1 LQINRS
7 KFLLFK
13 ISTAAGRALFSFLIP
28 GGLILL
34 IAFLLTREPIVEA
47 LPGLSRIYPLIVLV
61 AGLFIGWRFNRSQLV
76 FVILVLALADWP
88 LLHFAA
94 EKAASVSV
102 GRTLY
107 NAISFL
113 LPLNLVYFSMMK
125 ERGIVT
131 RDGLRR
137 LSLIAAQVFVAAVIC
152 NYPKLGFAVYLEHSF
167 FDWPLLSKFPL
178 AQPALF
184 AFGIAFLLL
193 LTRYF
198 QYRGVIDCGFF
209 WALVSSFL
217 ALVTDRIGPV
227 STIYFSTAG
236 LVLIISV
243 IETSYG
249 RAFRDELTGLP
260 ARRALNETLSKL
272 GRHYTVAMV
281 DIDFFKKLNDRYGH
295 HVGDQVL
302 RMIASKLENVANGS
316 KAYRYGGEEFIVIF
330 PDKSMDEVI
339 PHLEGLR
346 KAIKSSDFI
355 VREQER
361 RLKNPKKT
369 KTSRNK
375 TTVTISIGVAERDE
389 RNSTPQQV
397 VKAADKALY
406 RAKKKG
412 RNRISK

>member
-1 LQINRS
+1 MQINRT

-13 ISTAAGRALFSFLIP
+13 ISTAAGRALFSFFIP

-34 IAFLLTREPIVEA
+34 IAFLLTQEPIVEA

-61 AGLFIGWRFNRSQLV
+61 VGLFIGWRFNRSQLV
-76 FVILVLALADWP
+76 FVIFVLALADWS

-94 EKAASVSV
+94 EKAVSMST

-131 RDGLRR
+131 WDGLMR
-137 LSLIAAQVFVAAVIC
+137 LSLIVAQVFGAAIIC

-167 FDWPLLSKFPL
+167 FGWPLLSKFPM

-184 AFGIAFLLL
+184 AFGIAFFLL

-217 ALVTDRIGPV
+217 GLVTDRIGPV

-249 RAFRDELTGLP
+249 KAFRDELTGLP

-272 GRHYTVAMV
+272 GRRYTVAMV
-281 DIDFFKKLNDRYGH
+281 DIDFFKKLNDHYGH

-302 RMIASKLENVANGS
+302 RMIALKLENATGGG
-316 KAYRYGGEEFIVIF
+316 KAYRYGGEEFVVIF
-330 PDKSMDEVI
+330 PRKSMDEVI

-346 KAIKSSDFI
+346 KAVKSSDFI
-355 VREQER
+355 LRKGER
-361 RLKNPKKT
+361 RLKKP
-369 KTSRNK
+369 KTSKRSRDK

-406 RAKKKG
+406 RAKKRG
-412 RNRISK
+412 RNRVSK

>member
-1 LQINRS
+1 MQINRS

-13 ISTAAGRALFSFLIP
+13 ISTAVGRALFSFLIP

-61 AGLFIGWRFNRSQLV
+61 AGLFIGWRFIRSQLV
-76 FVILVLALADWP
+76 FVILVLALADWS

-94 EKAASVSV
+94 EKAVSVNV

-131 RDGLRR
+131 RDGLKR
-137 LSLIAAQVFVAAVIC
+137 LSLIAAQVFGAAIIC

-260 ARRALNETLSKL
+260 ARRALNEMLSKL

-302 RMIASKLENVANGS
+302 RMIASKLENATNVS
-316 KAYRYGGEEFIVIF
+316 KAYRYGGEEFVVIF

-355 VREQER
+355 VREEER
-361 RLKNPKKT
+361 RLKKPKTT

-375 TTVTISIGVAERDE
+375 TTVTISIGVAERNE